1 MLRGLFRRSKA
12 QQRRQRFLQG
22 LSIERLESRQLL
34 YGVTDTPHGAVPG
47 HDLGDTIQAD
57 VLIYSDGALIDL
69 PANLG
74 VTSGEDSAFVTT
86 SGVGSTVSIAPAD
99 IDGDDL
105 IDTPT
110 DYITVGDIFETWR
123 TSAGDVGNNTSAT
136 FSTTELMGNVVD
148 AGNVLRMY
156 VNGTPV
162 HSYADYQI
170 HNDDRIVLVSGST
183 DIVAMESGSGTLL
196 LEMLPNAAP
205 NTVANFLNYV
215 SDGDYQDSIIHRS
228 VPGFVIQGGGFTTD
242 SPTLTST
249 SQLSSVPTDGPVI
262 NEFDVS
268 NTRGTVAMAKLG
280 GDPNSATS
288 QWFVNLADNSANLD
302 GQNGGFTVFAKV
314 LDMEAADSIAALG
327 RQNLGGAFTDLPVAS
342 GSQLVTFTD
351 VMADAS
357 VSGRVYADSN
367 GNGVFDSETETGLEG
382 FTIFSDTDGDDV
394 LDTNEFSVQT
404 NADGVYSLRLPIG
417 THQLKQLASPPYKQ
431 TLPNDPASHSL
442 DLRVGGDVENKDFAN
457 RIIAVP
463 VSIDLTSASDS
474 GVSDT
479 DNITNHNNVS
489 ASTALSFVVDGV
501 EDGAL
506 VRLFAGT
513 NEIGSGTASGT
524 QVTITTAGNLHIGDG
539 VVAITATQISEGIE
553 SLPSAPFNLTIDS
566 SVGSFESGLTE
577 TIPLA
582 QAYSFNINNAE
593 EGASGFS
600 YTTIGEPSGLTVHSS
615 TGFLQWHPNA
625 NQLGP
630 NTFTVRATDVA
641 GNTRDLVANLDVDGD
656 ALVEYSLELTDTNGN
671 PVSAVTVGDD
681 FVLRILVED
690 LRETPRGAFSAYLD
704 VVWNDNRV
712 EATGP
717 LTYGTAFPN
726 VHTGDTSNGN
736 LIDEAGGTGGFSEL
750 GGGQFLVF
758 SVPMR
763 AVSSGAVTLE
773 AESADNSPHTDTL
786 LFGTNTA
793 IDPDVIV
800 FNSVELQ
807 VGLGFSPADDTYNF
821 DEDTSGHTLNV
832 LANDGDSGNT
842 LTISS
847 VSAPS
852 NGGAVVIAS
861 DGKSVEYTP
870 APDYFGEDVFTYTAG
885 DQSGSSEATVTVQVF
900 PVQDPPAAND
910 DIFDTVNEDENNI
923 LLDLMNNDSVAP
935 DTGETI
941 QIVSVT
947 QGNENGA
954 VSIANNGI
962 HVLYTPPTD
971 FVGTDTFTYTIED
984 SNGGQATGSV
994 TVQVQPVN
1002 DLPGAAGDTFTVDED
1017 SIDNELDL
1025 LANDTTYPDEGETL
1039 SLVSVAT
1046 PSAGGVASISNDGT
1060 KVIYTPAP
1068 DYVGTE
1074 SFAYTV
1080 TDSNGGSIQANV
1092 IVTIENTPDAPT
1104 AIDDEYTVVVDSAGD
1119 GLDVLD
1125 NDTSA
1130 PDPAEVLVVT
1140 SVTATAQGGTVQI
1153 VNSGNNLV
1161 YSPPAGFAGED
1172 SFTYTITDEDGL
1184 TDDAVVTL
1192 SITDYLPGGLS
1203 GVVFIDADADGVQD
1217 DGELVLGGI
1226 QVTLSG
1232 TDVDGVE
1239 VHQQLQTDLS
1249 GNYEFGNLKAGDYTV
1264 TQTQPR
1270 YLVDGG
1276 FVGANPNITF
1286 DSNSFSVT
1294 LGYGESVDD
1303 ANFTEK
1309 GREAQTL
1316 SLMDFFNKPA
1326 EPTMVASFG
1335 ASVEEA
1341 WVAVGSEWSAYQD
1354 TAVIWDPDSHSLVID
1369 VTGDE
1374 GETQRGVL
1382 SWESDNE
1389 LRHVAGHEDTPMIVL
1404 RDTPLDA
1411 NFSVVPNSQN
1421 DDGNTED
1428 GNTDD
1433 GNTDDGNTDDGN
1445 TDDGLTLVPDFS
1457 LPDVNTTSSTFAADV
1472 SPRDLNGN
1480 ISVYYFGLA
1489 TCTYCSAQ
1497 FGHLDAL
1504 QEDLDANYPDLGVEI
1519 VGINLAGRDSGNT
1532 SITAGVDLPWLQD
1545 EDSDADGNSDVWNDW
1560 GAQLRDVMI
1569 VDDQNRLVETINL
1582 TLNDLAET
1590 SNYDSLKA
1598 KIVGADSG
1606 EGEMSTEDDW
1616 LVPEQLDEDID
1627 SLARFFNR

>member
-1 MLRGLFRRSKA
+1 MLRGLFKRSKT

-22 LSIERLESRQLL
+22 LAIERLESRQLL

-57 VLIYSDGALIDL
+57 VLIYSDGALVDL

-86 SGVGSTVSIAPAD
+86 SGVGSSVSIAPAD

-110 DYITVGDIFETWR
+110 EYVTVGDIFETWR
-123 TSAGDVGNNTSAT
+123 TSAGDIGNNAAAT
-136 FSTTELMGNVVD
+136 FSTTELMGDVVD
-148 AGNVLRMY
+148 ADNVLRMY

-170 HNDDRIVLVSGST
+170 HNNDRIVLVYGSS
-183 DIVAMESGSGTLL
+183 DIVALESNSGTLL
-196 LEMLPNAAP
+196 FEMLSEAAP
-205 NTVANFLNYV
+205 NTVENFLNYV
-215 SDGDYQDSIIHRS
+215 SDGDYQGSIIHRS
-228 VPGFVIQGGGFTTD
+228 VPGFVIQGGGFITD

-249 SQLSSVPTDGPVI
+249 SQLSSVPTDSPVI
-262 NEFDVS
+262 NEFAVS

-302 GQNGGFTVFAKV
+302 SQNGGFTVFAKI
-314 LDMEAADSIAALG
+314 LDMAAADSIAALG
-327 RQNLGGAFTDLPVAS
+327 RQNLGGAFTDLPVAV
-342 GSQLVTFTD
+342 GNQLVAFTD
-351 VMADAS
+351 VMADAT

-367 GNGVFDSETETGLEG
+367 SNGVFDSETETGLEG
-382 FTIFSDTDGDDV
+382 FTVFSDTDGDNV
-394 LDTNEFSVQT
+394 LDANEFSVQT
-404 NADGVYSLRLPIG
+404 NADGIYSLRLPIG
-417 THQLKQLASPPYKQ
+417 THQLKQLASSPYKQ

-442 DLRVGGDVENKDFAN
+442 DLRVGEHIENKDFSN
-457 RIIAVP
+457 RLIQP
-463 VSIDLTSASDS
+463 PTSIDLASISDS
-474 GVSDT
+474 GVSDA
-479 DNITNHNNVS
+479 DDITNHNNVS
-489 ASTALSFVVDGV
+489 SSTALSFIVDGV
-501 EDGAL
+501 ENGAL

-513 NEIGSGTASGT
+513 NEIGSATATGT
-524 QVTITTAGNLHIGDG
+524 QVTITTAGNLLIEDG
-539 VVAITATQISEGIE
+539 QVAITATQISEGVE
-553 SLPSAPFNLTIDS
+553 SIPSSALNISIDS

-577 TIPLA
+577 TVPLA
-582 QAYSFNINNAE
+582 QDYSFNINNSE
-593 EGASGFS
+593 EGTAGFS
-600 YTTIGEPSGLTVHSS
+600 YATIGEPMGLSVDSS
-615 TGFLQWHPNA
+615 TGVLQWRPNA
-625 NQLGP
+625 NQLGI
-630 NTFTVRATDVA
+630 NTFTVRATDAA
-641 GNTRDLVANLDVDGD
+641 GNIRDLVASLDVDGD
-656 ALVEYSLELTDTNGN
+656 ALVEYSLELTDADGN
-671 PVSAVTVGDD
+671 AVSAVTVGDD
-681 FVLRILVED
+681 FVLRVLVED

-704 VVWNDNRV
+704 VVWSDNRV
-712 EATGP
+712 EVTGP

-726 VHTGDTSNGN
+726 VHTGDTSSGN
-736 LIDEAGGTGGFSEL
+736 LIDEAGGTGGFNEL
-750 GGGQFLVF
+750 GSGQFLVF

-763 AVSSGAVTLE
+763 AVSAGAVTIA

-793 IDPDVIV
+793 IDSDVIV
-800 FNSVELQ
+800 FNSLDLQ
-807 VGLGFSPADDTYNF
+807 VGLGFSPTDDAYNF
-821 DEDTSGHTLNV
+821 DEDTSGNTLNV
-832 LANDGDSGNT
+832 LSNDGDSDNT
-842 LTISS
+842 LIISS
-847 VSAPS
+847 VSTPS
-852 NGGAVVIAS
+852 NGGVVSIAS
-861 DGKSVEYTP
+861 DGKSLEY
-870 APDYFGEDVFTYTAG
+870 APSADYFGQEVFTYTAG
-885 DQSGSSEATVTVQVF
+885 DESGSSQATVTVQVF
-900 PVQDPPAAND
+900 PVQDPPTAND
-910 DIFDTVNEDENNI
+910 DVFNSVNEDDFNI
-923 LLDLMNNDSVAP
+923 LLDLMDNDSIAP

-941 QIVSVT
+941 NIVNVT
-947 QGNENGA
+947 QGDGNGA
-954 VSIANNGI
+954 VSIASNGMY
-962 HVLYTPPTD
+962 VLYTPAIN
-971 FVGTDTFTYTIED
+971 FVGTDNFSYTIED
-984 SNGGQATGSV
+984 SNGGQATGNV
-994 TVQVQPVN
+994 TVHVQSVN
-1002 DLPGAAGDTFTVDED
+1002 DIPDAVSDTFTVDED
-1017 SIDNELDL
+1017 SIDNELAV
-1025 LANDTTYPDEGETL
+1025 LANDTAFPDEDESL
-1039 SLVSVAT
+1039 SLVSVSA
-1046 PSAGGVASISNDGT
+1046 PSEGGVASVSPDGT
-1060 KVIYTPAP
+1060 KVVYSPAP
-1068 DYVGTE
+1068 DYFGAE
-1074 SFAYTV
+1074 SFTYTV
-1080 TDSNGGSIQANV
+1080 TDSNGASSQANV

-1140 SVTATAQGGTVQI
+1140 SVTATAEGGTVQI

-1203 GVVFIDADADGVQD
+1203 GVVFIDANADGIQD
-1217 DGELVLGGI
+1217 DEELVLGGI

-1232 TDVDGVE
+1232 TDIDGEE
-1239 VHQQLQTDLS
+1239 VYQQLQTDLS

-1276 FVGANPNITF
+1276 FVGASPDITF

-1404 RDTPLDA
+1404 RDTPQEA

-1421 DDGNTED
+1421 DD

-1445 TDDGLTLVPDFS
+1445 TDDGLTLVPEFS
-1457 LPDVNTTSSTFAADV
+1457 LSDVNTTSSTFQADV

-1489 TCTYCSAQ
+1489 TCSYCSAQ

-1504 QEDLDANYPDLGVEI
+1504 QEDLETNYPDLGVEI
-1519 VGINLAGRDSGNT
+1519 VGINLAGRESGNT
-1532 SITAGVDLPWLQD
+1532 SITAGRDLPWLQD
-1545 EDSDADGNSDVWNDW
+1545 QDSDTDGNSDVWHDW

-1569 VDDQNRLVETINL
+1569 VDDQNQLVETINL
-1582 TLNDLAET
+1582 TLNDLAQS

-1598 KIVGADSG
+1598 KIVGANSG
-1606 EGEMSTEDDW
+1606 EGEMSIEDDW
-1616 LVPEQLDEDID
+1616 LVSEQLDDAID